1 MGRLQMPAVGCQ
13 HHKRPS
19 ARPELGVGLEELV
32 RGYEPGCRRG
42 GLAVQS
48 RLQPLAVARQPPVVS
63 QLRKA
68 ETLVAK
74 AREAEAAAQDQ
85 GVHTRAAVWGHV
97 QRRHNTSPLRH
108 TGDDEW
114 AGQQQYDFDQRGGQ
128 GHCDVDGQV
137 EEGGY

>member
-1 MGRLQMPAVGCQ
+1 MGRLQMPAVGSQ
-13 HHKRPS
+13 HHKRS
-19 ARPELGVGLEELV
+19 GARPELGVGLEELV
-32 RGYEPGCRRG
+32 RGHESGCRRG

-48 RLQPLAVARQPPVVS
+48 RLQPLAVARQPPMVS

-85 GVHTRAAVWGHV
+85 GVHTRAAVWRHL

-108 TGDDEW
+108 TGDDER
-114 AGQQQYDFDQRGGQ
+114 AGQQQYDLDKRRGQ
-128 GHCDVDGQV
+128 GHCNVDGQV
-137 EEGGY
+137 KKGGY